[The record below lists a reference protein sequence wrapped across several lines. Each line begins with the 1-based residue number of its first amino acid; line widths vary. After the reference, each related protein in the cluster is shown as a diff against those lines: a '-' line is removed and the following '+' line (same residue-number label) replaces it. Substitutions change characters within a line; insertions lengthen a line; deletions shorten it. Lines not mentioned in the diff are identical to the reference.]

1 MIETVCIGNAI
12 SSYGLYFCNNNPVT
26 LERDKTLYDAQ
37 NILIKYN
44 ISRVV
49 ILNEKEHNRPAGIV
63 TEKDTV
69 RFLHAEF
76 PRKGLAEIR
85 LDEIITNQHLI
96 TVEGGTNV
104 SICAKLMLDINICSL
119 VVPKGNN
126 GDGILSGIITKSDL
140 FGDLF

>member
-1 MIETVCIGNAI
+1 VEGN
-12 SSYGLYFCNNNPVT
+12 
-26 LERDKTLYDAQ
+26 KTLYDTR

-49 ILNEKEHNRPAGIV
+49 ILNDKEHNRPAGIV
-63 TEKDTV
+63 TEKDIV

-76 PRKGLAEIR
+76 PRKGLDEIR

-104 SICAKLMLDINICSL
+104 SICAKLMVDNNMSSL
-119 VVPKGNN
+119 VVTKGNN

>member
-1 MIETVCIGNAI
+1 MQLVATDFTFVIII
-12 SSYGLYFCNNNPVT
+12 L
-26 LERDKTLYDAQ
+26 LRWKRDKTLYDAR

-49 ILNEKEHNRPAGIV
+49 ILNDKEHNRPVGIV
-63 TEKDTV
+63 TEKDIV

-76 PRKGLAEIR
+76 PRKGLDEIR

-104 SICAKLMLDINICSL
+104 SICAKLMVDNNISSL
-119 VVPKGNN
+119 VVTKGNN